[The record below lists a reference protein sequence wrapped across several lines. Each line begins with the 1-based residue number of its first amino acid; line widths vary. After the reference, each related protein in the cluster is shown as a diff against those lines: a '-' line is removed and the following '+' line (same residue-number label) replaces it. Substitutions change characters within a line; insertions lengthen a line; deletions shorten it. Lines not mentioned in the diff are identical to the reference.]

1 MLYFVYGYLKVI
13 RLFGIL
19 IFSIY
24 LRNVIARWT
33 LRFVMDI
40 AICYEYYFSG
50 MSEIKDSK
58 RVGCRKIW
66 GTRLPVTYELLIM
79 ELAYELVIP

>member
-13 RLFGIL
+13 RLLGIL

-24 LRNVIARWT
+24 LRNVIARRT

-50 MSEIKDSK
+50 MIE
-58 RVGCRKIW
+58 
-66 GTRLPVTYELLIM
+66 
-79 ELAYELVIP
+79 